1 MILTKEDLLEQSKNM
16 GIDTFINSYKRL
28 DVNIFFK
35 YLFDTTKINGMFS
48 GQRWD
53 YTIKPNKDE

>member
-1 MILTKEDLLEQSKNM
+1 MIVTKENLLEESKNM

-35 YLFDTTKINGMFS
+35 YLFDTTKTNGMFS

-53 YTIKPNKDE
+53 YTIKPKQQ